1 MSNQEEL
8 EKEYFLFKIKIAK
21 INKAFYD
28 AINELSPENLERFK
42 QEMKCNLPQGLIQLM
57 KDLNN

>member
-21 INKAFYD
+21 VNKDFYD
-28 AINELSPENLERFK
+28 AINELSPENLKRFK
-42 QEMKCNLPQGLIQLM
+42 QKMKCNLPQGLIQLM